1 MENTVLRRI
10 EFAYEGKRWNDL
22 RRWKRFD
29 ILNNLKY
36 RSTLYPILED
46 YSIVQNGQFDW
57 TKDMLDPDVRKLFH
71 FEYIECVDGDKN
83 IYRFNLDLN
92 HWFYPIKKDDLDRNS
107 KLEQNNEWGG
117 TFDPL
122 K

>member
-1 MENTVLRRI
+1 MTERYI

-29 ILNNLKY
+29 ILNEIKY
-36 RSTLYPILED
+36 RSSLWLVIND
-46 YSIVQNGQFDW
+46 YSVVKNGNFDW
-57 TKDMLDPDVRKLFH
+57 AKDMFDPEVNKLFR
-71 FEYIECVDGDKN
+71 FDYIECVDGDKTL
-83 IYRFNLDLN
+83 YRFNLDNN
-92 HWFYPIKKDDLDRNS
+92 HWFYPLKKNDLDRNS

>member
-1 MENTVLRRI
+1 M
-10 EFAYEGKRWNDL
+10 
-22 RRWKRFD
+22 FD
-29 ILNNLKY
+29 PEVN
-36 RSTLYPILED
+36 
-46 YSIVQNGQFDW
+46 
-57 TKDMLDPDVRKLFH
+57 KLFH
-71 FEYIECVDGDKN
+71 FDYIECVDGDKSL
-83 IYRFNLDLN
+83 YRFNLDNN